1 LNVRDAT
8 ANLRRKAGS
17 RPPLAFVLGWFA
29 ATIAIW
35 FAINT
40 EAGRLVWWW

>member
-1 LNVRDAT
+1 
-8 ANLRRKAGS
+8 
-17 RPPLAFVLGWFA
+17 VLGWFA